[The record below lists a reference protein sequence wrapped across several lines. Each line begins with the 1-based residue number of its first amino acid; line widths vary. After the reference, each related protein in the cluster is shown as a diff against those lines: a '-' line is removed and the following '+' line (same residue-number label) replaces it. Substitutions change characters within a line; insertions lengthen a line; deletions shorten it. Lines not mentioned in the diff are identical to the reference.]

1 MEIDSGD
8 LNQGGR
14 SGGGY
19 MLIVELLVFVDNLD
33 VVYKSK
39 RGVQDD
45 LKDFGLSKLIDEV
58 FIYNVYMYIYIC
70 KYDNGLYL

>member
-58 FIYNVYMYIYIC
+58 FIYNVYMYIYNVILI
-70 KYDNGLYL
+70 Y

>member
-1 MEIDSGD
+1 METDSGD

-19 MLIVELLVFVDNLD
+19 MLIVEPLAFADNLD
-33 VVYKSK
+33 VAYKSK

-45 LKDFGLSKLIDEV
+45 LKDFGPSKSIDEV
-58 FIYNVYMYIYIC
+58 FIYNVHMYIYNVILT
-70 KYDNGLYL
+70 Y